1 MAVSGTVSMTVFNT
15 RKVIDHAYR
24 RCRIPPEGISSEQLA
39 FALDTLYLILSM
51 LANRGLQ
58 LWCIERYLMPLYQAQ
73 GLITMPNGIV
83 DILNTNLRTVEVVNT
98 PGAINTTTST
108 TYQTQFP
115 TATQVTTIGIEWS
128 GASTSYALE
137 TSSDGVTWTTLA
149 TESDP
154 GAVANDVTWV
164 DVQGSLATLY
174 FRVRA
179 TVGVLNQSQ
188 VLLANMPNEIPM
200 ARLNRDDYVN
210 LPNKAFQGRPLQ
222 FWCDRTLNNPVLY
235 LWPVP
240 SDQFVTAQVVVWVK
254 RYIMDVG
261 KMTQEIEVPQR
272 WFDAIVYL
280 LAARIAEETPT
291 VDPQMIAIMD
301 QKAQRSLLEAEN
313 EERDDSPIYLT
324 PNIAVYTR

>member
-1 MAVSGTVSMTVFNT
+1 VAVSGTVSTTVFNT

-24 RCRIPPEGISSEQLA
+24 RCRIPPEGISSEQIS

-73 GLITMPNGIV
+73 GLMTMPNGIV

-98 PGAINTTTST
+98 TSVNTTTST
-108 TYQTQFP
+108 TYQTIFSA
-115 TATQVTTIGIEWS
+115 ATQVTTVGIEWS

-137 TSSDGVTWTTLA
+137 TSSDGVTWTTVA
-149 TESDP
+149 TEDNP
-154 GAVANDVTWV
+154 NAVANDVTWV
-164 DVQGSLATLY
+164 DIQGSLATLY

-179 TVGVLNQSQ
+179 TTGTLNQTP
-188 VLLANMPNEIPM
+188 VLLANTPNEIPM

-210 LPNKAFQGRPLQ
+210 LPNKAFEGRPLQ
-222 FWCDRTLNNPVLY
+222 FWVDRLLNNPVLY

-240 SDQFVTAQVVVWVK
+240 SAQFVTAQVVVWVK

-261 KMTQEIEVPQR
+261 TMTQEIEVPQR
-272 WFDAIVYL
+272 WYDAIVYL
-280 LAARIAEETPT
+280 LASRLAEETPT
-291 VDPQMIAIMD
+291 VDPQMIAILD

>member
-24 RCRIPPEGISSEQLA
+24 RCRIPPEGISSEQID
-39 FALDTLYLILSM
+39 FALDTLYLVLSM

-58 LWCIERYLMPLYQAQ
+58 LWCIERYLMPLYEAQ

-83 DILNTNLRTVEVVNT
+83 DILNTNLRTIEVVNENT
-98 PGAINTTTST
+98 TDTTTST
-108 TYQTQFP
+108 TYTTIFP
-115 TATQVTTIGIEWS
+115 AQTQVTVVGIEWS

-137 TSSDGVTWTTLA
+137 TSNNGTTWTTLSTQDNPNA
-149 TESDP
+149 TA
-154 GAVANDVTWV
+154 GTVTWV
-164 DVQGSLATLY
+164 DVQGSLATTY

-179 TVGVLNQSQ
+179 TTGVLNQTQ
-188 VLLANMPNEIPM
+188 VIFANTPNEIPM

-210 LPNKAFQGRPLQ
+210 LPNKTFEGRPLQ
-222 FWCDRTLNNPVLY
+222 FWCDRQLNNPVLY

-240 SDQFVTAQVVVWVK
+240 SAQFVTAQVVVWVK

-261 KMTQEIEVPQR
+261 TMTQEIEVPQR
-272 WFDAIVYL
+272 WYDSIVYV
-280 LAARIAEETPT
+280 LAARLAEETPT
-291 VDPQMIAIMD
+291 VDPQMIAILD

>member
-1 MAVSGTVSMTVFNT
+1 MAVSGTVSTTVFNT

-24 RCRIPPEGISSEQLA
+24 RCRIPPEGISSEQIS
-39 FALDTLYLILSM
+39 FALDSLYLILSA

-73 GLITMPNGIV
+73 GLITMPDGIV
-83 DILNTNLRTVEVVNT
+83 DILNTNLRTVQVVNT
-98 PGAINTTTST
+98 NTTNTVTST
-108 TYQTQFP
+108 TYQAFFP
-115 TATQVTTIGIEWS
+115 ADTQVTTIGIEWS

-149 TESDP
+149 IEDNP
-154 GAVANDVTWV
+154 NAAVGTVTWV

-179 TVGVLNQSQ
+179 TVGVLNQAQ
-188 VLLANMPNEIPM
+188 VVLANMPNEIPM

-210 LPNKAFQGRPLQ
+210 LPNKTFEGRPLQ

-240 SDQFVTAQVVVWVK
+240 SAQFVLSQVVVWVK

-272 WFDAIVYL
+272 WYDAIVYL
-280 LAARIAEETPT
+280 LAARVAEETPS
-291 VDPQMIAIMD
+291 VDPQMIAILD
-301 QKAQRSLLEAEN
+301 QKSQRALLEVEG
-313 EERDDSPIYLT
+313 EERDDSPIYMT

>member
-1 MAVSGTVSMTVFNT
+1 MAVSGTVSTTVFNT
-15 RKVIDHAYR
+15 RKVVDHAYR
-24 RCRIPPEGISSEQLA
+24 RCRIPPEGISSEQIS

-58 LWCIERYLMPLYQAQ
+58 LWCIESYLMPLYQAQ
-73 GLITMPNGIV
+73 GLITLPNGVV
-83 DILNTNLRTVEVVNT
+83 DILNTNLRTVEVLNT
-98 PGAINTTTST
+98 TTTNTTTST
-108 TYQTQFP
+108 TYQTNFSV
-115 TATQVTTIGIEWS
+115 ATQVTTVGIEWS

-137 TSSDGVTWTTLA
+137 TSTDGATWTTLETEANPNA
-149 TESDP
+149 TA
-154 GAVANDVTWV
+154 GTVTWS
-164 DVQGSLATLY
+164 DIQGSLATLY

-179 TVGVLNQSQ
+179 TTGTLNQAQ
-188 VLLANMPNEIPM
+188 VILANTPNEIPM

-222 FWCDRTLNNPVLY
+222 FWVDRLLNAPVLY

-240 SDQFVTAQVVVWVK
+240 SPQFVTAQVVVWVK

-261 KMTQEIEVPQR
+261 TMTQEIEVPQR
-272 WFDAIVYL
+272 WYDAIVYV
-280 LAARIAEETPT
+280 LAARLAEETAS
-291 VDPQMIAIMD
+291 VDPQMIAILD

-313 EERDDSPIYLT
+313 EERDNSPIYLT

>member
-1 MAVSGTVSMTVFNT
+1 VAVSGTVSTTVFNT

-24 RCRIPPEGISSEQLA
+24 RCRIPPEGISSEQIS
-39 FALDTLYLILSM
+39 FALDTLYLVLSM

-58 LWCIERYLMPLYQAQ
+58 LWCIESYLMPLYQAQ
-73 GLITMPNGIV
+73 SLVELPDGVV
-83 DILNTNLRTVEVVNT
+83 DILNTNLRTLQEVSGT
-98 PGAINTTTST
+98 STSTST
-108 TYQTQFP
+108 TYQTIF
-115 TATQVTTIGIEWS
+115 TTSTQVTNVGVYWN

-137 TSSDGVTWTTLA
+137 TSDNGTTWTTLA
-149 TESDP
+149 TVSNP
-154 GAVANDVTWV
+154 GTVANETTWT
-164 DVQGSLATLY
+164 DIEGSLATLY

-179 TVGVLNQSQ
+179 TTGVLNQSD
-188 VLLANMPNEIPM
+188 VFLGNTPTEIPM

-222 FWCDRTLNNPVLY
+222 FWVNRQLNNPILN

-240 SDQFVTAQVVVWVK
+240 SAQFVTAQVVVWVK

-261 KMTQEIEVPQR
+261 TMTQEIEIPQR
-272 WFDAIVYL
+272 WYDSVVYV
-280 LAARIAEETPT
+280 LASRLAEETPT
-291 VDPQMIAIMD
+291 VDPQMIAILD

-324 PNIAVYTR
+324 PNIGVYTR